1 MPNHRNSQLKN
12 TICHQALAKALLNPS
27 KSYGEKKYWDFLIW
41 LTPNFLS
48 PEFSY
53 SAVCCCVCY
62 IYYCKCNDFFFSGR
76 MWRQSSWKATW
87 WIFYLRRDKRG
98 KFFCFLL
105 ILYEWPSSQLSLSAT
120 AINFLQVKS
129 SGIICYVPHQT
140 TRLSWEPTFRDAT
153 GALRKKLKGTPC
165 SEPVK
170 CRVPSICF
178 LWKI

>member
-1 MPNHRNSQLKN
+1 MEKRNTKV
-12 TICHQALAKALLNPS
+12 TKA
-27 KSYGEKKYWDFLIW
+27 GFLIW
-41 LTPNFLS
+41 LTPNSLS

-62 IYYCKCNDFFFSGR
+62 IYYSKCKDFFFSGR

-120 AINFLQVKS
+120 AINFLHVKS
-129 SGIICYVPHQT
+129 SGLICYVPHQT
-140 TRLSWEPTFRDAT
+140 TRLSWEPTFRDGT
-153 GALRKKLKGTPC
+153 GALWKKMKGAPC
-165 SEPVK
+165 SESVK
-170 CRVPSICF
+170 CRLPSMISMKNLTKHF
-178 LWKI
+178 IVS